1 VRARIRNEA
10 AYYVALARLFS
21 MSGRWYLPRRE
32 RLRIYYSGDR
42 HKVARRDW
50 GTTDQPARPPDGM
63 TTAQIAKAKAY
74 LELRGWTL
82 AQNSSGAWQP
92 QRTI

>member
-1 VRARIRNEA
+1 
-10 AYYVALARLFS
+10 

-50 GTTDQPARPPDGM
+50 GTTDTPAQPPDGM
-63 TTAQIAKAKAY
+63 TAEQIARARAY

-82 AQNSSGAWQP
+82 AQNSSGVWQP